1 MLLQQNNQLK
11 PSNEFNI
18 VSANWK
24 AQQEWGMAS
33 VDSSNKDEFYDL
45 LNKAI
50 KPELIKDETL
60 ERKRPDDYTEKQTRS
75 SKTANTSL
83 KQRDESQK

>member
-1 MLLQQNNQLK
+1 MILQKNNQLN

-24 AQQEWGMAS
+24 AQQKWGMALI
-33 VDSSNKDEFYDL
+33 DSSNKDEFYDL

-50 KPELIKDETL
+50 KPELIKDEIV
-60 ERKRPDDYTEKQTRS
+60 
-75 SKTANTSL
+75 
-83 KQRDESQK
+83 

>member
-1 MLLQQNNQLK
+1 MILQKNNQLN

-24 AQQEWGMAS
+24 AQQKWGMALI
-33 VDSSNKDEFYDL
+33 DSSNKDEFYDL

-50 KPELIKDETL
+50 KPELIKDEIMQN
-60 ERKRPDDYTEKQTRS
+60 K
-75 SKTANTSL
+75 
-83 KQRDESQK
+83 

>member
-1 MLLQQNNQLK
+1 MNLEKWKMEEVMLLQQNNQLK

-60 ERKRPDDYTEKQTRS
+60 ERKRPDDYTEK
-75 SKTANTSL
+75 
-83 KQRDESQK
+83 